1 MSPHQVRRDMQR
13 LRAELGIPLVPPGRQ
28 VSTAGMMALAASA
41 TSKVMY
47 VCINVQSAELISLNK
62 CIN

>member
-1 MSPHQVRRDMQR
+1 MRREMQKA
-13 LRAELGIPLVPPGRQ
+13 RAKEGVPLLQPGRQ
-28 VSTAGMMALAASA
+28 LSIGAMVALTAC

-47 VCINVQSAELISLNK
+47 VCINVQSAELISLNN